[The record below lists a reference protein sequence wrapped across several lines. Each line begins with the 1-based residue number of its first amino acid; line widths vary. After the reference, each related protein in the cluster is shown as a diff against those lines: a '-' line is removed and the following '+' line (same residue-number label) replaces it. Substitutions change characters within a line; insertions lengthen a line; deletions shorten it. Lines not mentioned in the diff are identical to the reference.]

1 MKTIF
6 EEAIRQN
13 PSITFDRCVKECE
26 KLLGILG
33 SDQLVNLSLE
43 DRLNLVSKFEYT
55 SYESRGYLDL
65 QALVPSYA
73 VKKDSLLLK
82 HRENPFITTA
92 QQQHAQKLYDMV
104 SYTTNSYPYGM
115 IIYYDFESWTDDKL
129 RLNITLEYNETFNRR

>member
-6 EEAIRQN
+6 EETIRQN

-43 DRLNLVSKFEYT
+43 DRLNLVSKFEYI
-55 SYESRGYLDL
+55 SYESRGYLYL

-82 HRENPFITTA
+82 NRENPFITTA
-92 QQQHAQKLYDMV
+92 QQQHAQKL
-104 SYTTNSYPYGM
+104 
-115 IIYYDFESWTDDKL
+115 
-129 RLNITLEYNETFNRR
+129 

>member
-13 PSITFDRCVKECE
+13 PSITFDLCVKECE

-43 DRLNLVSKFEYT
+43 DRLNLVSKFEYI
-55 SYESRGYLDL
+55 SYESKGYLHL

-92 QQQHAQKLYDMV
+92 QQQHAQKLYDLV
-104 SYTTNSYPYGM
+104 SYKTNSYPYGM
-115 IIYYDFESWTDDKL
+115 IIYYDFEAWTDDKL
-129 RLNITLEYNETFNRR
+129 RLNITLEYNDAFNRR

>member
-1 MKTIF
+1 MKKIF

-26 KLLGILG
+26 KLLGILE

-43 DRLNLVSKFEYT
+43 DRLNLVSKFEYI

-73 VKKDSLLLK
+73 VKKRLSAIK
-82 HRENPFITTA
+82 TKRKPFYHNSSTTA
-92 QQQHAQKLYDMV
+92 CSK
-104 SYTTNSYPYGM
+104 T
-115 IIYYDFESWTDDKL
+115 I
-129 RLNITLEYNETFNRR
+129 

>member
-26 KLLGILG
+26 KLLG
-33 SDQLVNLSLE
+33 SDHLVNLSLE

-55 SYESRGYLDL
+55 SYESRGYLNL
-65 QALVPSYA
+65 QALVPGYA

-115 IIYYDFESWTDDKL
+115 IIYYDFEAWTDDKL
-129 RLNITLEYNETFNRR
+129 RLNITLEYNEAFNRR

>member
-1 MKTIF
+1 M
-6 EEAIRQN
+6 
-13 PSITFDRCVKECE
+13 
-26 KLLGILG
+26 LGILG

-43 DRLNLVSKFEYT
+43 DRLNLVSKFEYI
-55 SYESRGYLDL
+55 SYESRGYLYL

-82 HRENPFITTA
+82 QRENPFITT
-92 QQQHAQKLYDMV
+92 AQKLYDMV

-129 RLNITLEYNETFNRR
+129 RLNITLEYNEAFNRR

>member
-13 PSITFDRCVKECE
+13 PSITFDRCVNECE

-43 DRLNLVSKFEYT
+43 DRLNLVSKFEYI
-55 SYESRGYLDL
+55 SYESKGYLHL

-92 QQQHAQKLYDMV
+92 QQQHAQKLYDLV
-104 SYTTNSYPYGM
+104 SYKTNSYPYGM
-115 IIYYDFESWTDDKL
+115 IIYYDFEAWTDDKL
-129 RLNITLEYNETFNRR
+129 RLNITLEYNDAFNRR